1 MPIQLQE
8 AVQAETDI
16 LLEEGHIERVN
27 EITDKQFIQEFL
39 Q

>member
-16 LLEEGHIERVN
+16 LLKGGHIERVN